1 MRGHL
6 IHVGFAKAGSTAL
19 GAWFEAHPAVA
30 YAPNGLGGFYHA
42 FDLAAAGAR
51 ESDPPL
57 WHVTSAEAFTS
68 PRISDD
74 PSVGAAGAP
83 SRTGSLAESRERV
96 CRLLRGLF
104 PGATVLIVT
113 RGFRAMAES
122 AYSQY
127 VKSGGPLSAAELYA
141 RGDHDPREYL
151 DYDAVVELYEN
162 AFGADNVIVLP
173 YELMRDE
180 PATFTNVLESR
191 LGLPG
196 GAPPIPARNVALAPA
211 ALVWQRRLSVA
222 VGAVARVLPGRAGR
236 LLFGAYVALGRA
248 DRLRGPIELVE
259 RLVPGSRAE
268 DLAVP
273 TDVLEGL
280 RGSAASLAGRPF
292 YDRYA
297 GDYLND
303 GSEADR
309 EKRDVQPAS
318 ATAASRMRKGS
329 TGVR

>member
-1 MRGHL
+1 MPGHL

-42 FDLAAAGAR
+42 FDLAAAAAR
-51 ESDPPL
+51 DPDPPR

-68 PRISDD
+68 PRISDH
-74 PSVGAAGAP
+74 PSLRGAGEP
-83 SRTGSLAESRERV
+83 SRTGSLVESRERV
-96 CRLLRGLF
+96 CRLLRDLF
-104 PGATVLIVT
+104 PGATILIVT
-113 RGFRAMAES
+113 RGFRAMAQS

-141 RGDHDPREYL
+141 RGEHDPREYL
-151 DYDAVVELYEN
+151 DYDAVVELYED
-162 AFGADNVIVLP
+162 AFGAENVIVLP
-173 YELMRDE
+173 YELMRDD
-180 PATFTNVLESR
+180 PATFAGAVESR

-196 GAPPIPARNVALAPA
+196 GAPPIPARNVALTPA
-211 ALVWQRRLSVA
+211 ALVWQRRLSA
-222 VGAVARVLPGRAGR
+222 AVAGAARALPGRAGR
-236 LLFGAYVALGRA
+236 LLFAAYVALVRG
-248 DRLRGPIELVE
+248 DRLRVPIELVE

-273 TDVLEGL
+273 VEVLERL
-280 RGSAASLAGRPF
+280 RGRAASLAGRPF

-297 GDYLND
+297 AEYLND
-303 GSEADR
+303 ASESDGEER
-309 EKRDVQPAS
+309 RVQDTSAS
-318 ATAASRMRKGS
+318 AASRITKGS